1 METQNGKTA
10 LVTGATSGIGRE
22 LANLFAKDGYN
33 LILVARSDDSL
44 QQLAQSYE
52 LQFGVKTTLIAK
64 DLASDKAGQEV
75 YDEVKQQGLQVDVLV
90 NNAGMGEY
98 GMFAT
103 ETDLQKEIDI
113 IHINVIALVKLTKLF
128 LKDMVDRN
136 DGKILMLGSVASVIP
151 NPLMAVYGA
160 TKSFIYSF
168 SEALRNEIKDTNV
181 SLTVLMPGA
190 TDTDFFNKAGASNTK
205 AQEKARETPAAD
217 VAKTGYDALMSGKDK
232 VVHGTANKASVA
244 MAHLLPDSAVT
255 SSSRRDM
262 KSTNEEEESHS
273 IAMSLGIA
281 ALAIAGLVVL
291 SAWKTHNAAEREY
304 DEARYRYKGN
314 RLKNSASDKAAS
326 LKDNL
331 ADKASRLKDSV
342 ADKASSLT
350 DSVTDKASS
359 LRDGVADKV
368 ENLTGKARSSFGDLK
383 DTVLHAV
390 N

>member
-1 METQNGKTA
+1 METQHGTDSGKTA

-33 LILVARSDDSL
+33 LVLVARGDESL
-44 QQLAQSYE
+44 QQIAQGYE
-52 LQFGVKTTLIAK
+52 NQFGIKTTLITK
-64 DLASDKAGQEV
+64 DLAGDQAGQEV
-75 YDEVKQQGLQVDVLV
+75 YDEVKQQGIQVDVLV

-103 ETDLQKEIDI
+103 ETDLQKEVDI

-128 LKDMVDRN
+128 LKDMVQRN
-136 DGKILMLGSVASVIP
+136 EGKILMLGSVASVIP

-168 SEALRNEIKDTNV
+168 SEALRNEIQDTNV
-181 SLTVLMPGA
+181 TLTVLMPGA

-205 AQEKARETPAAD
+205 AQEKARETSPAD
-217 VAKTGYDALMSGKDK
+217 VAKTGYEALMSGKDK
-232 VVHGTANKASVA
+232 VVHGAANKASVA

-262 KSTNEEEESHS
+262 KDKNEADAEEKESHT

-281 ALAIAGLVVL
+281 ALAVAGLVLL
-291 SAWKTHNAAEREY
+291 SAWNRQNLLEKEY
-304 DEARYRYKGN
+304 TKARYRHKAN
-314 RLKNSASDKAAS
+314 RLKGGLASKVSS
-326 LKDNL
+326 LKEEL
-331 ADKASRLKDSV
+331 
-342 ADKASSLT
+342 
-350 DSVTDKASS
+350 TDKAKH
-359 LRDGVADKV
+359 GF
-368 ENLTGKARSSFGDLK
+368 EDLK
-383 DTVLHAV
+383 ETVLGAV

>member
-33 LILVARSDDSL
+33 LVLVARSDDNL

-52 LQFGVKTTLIAK
+52 HQFGIKTTLIAK
-64 DLASDKAGQEV
+64 DLAGDDAGQQV
-75 YDEVKQQGLQVDVLV
+75 YDEVKQQGIQVDVLV

-103 ETDLQKEIDI
+103 ETDLQKEVDI

-128 LKDMVDRN
+128 LKDMVQRN

-168 SEALRNEIKDTNV
+168 SEALRNEIKDTNIT
-181 SLTVLMPGA
+181 LTMLMPGA
-190 TDTDFFNKAGASNTK
+190 TDTDFFNKAGAMNTK

-232 VVHGTANKASVA
+232 VIHGASNKASVA
-244 MAHLLPDSAVT
+244 MAHFLPDSTVAN
-255 SSSRRDM
+255 SARNDM
-262 KSTNEEEESHS
+262 KDKNEAEAEEKESYS
-273 IAMSLGIA
+273 IGLSLGIA
-281 ALAIAGLVVL
+281 ALAVAGLVVL
-291 SAWKTHNAAEREY
+291 SAWNRQNPAQKAYTK
-304 DEARYRYKGN
+304 ARYKYKAK
-314 RLKNSASDKAAS
+314 RLVN
-326 LKDNL
+326 
-331 ADKASRLKDSV
+331 KASH
-342 ADKASSLT
+342 LT
-350 DSVTDKASS
+350 DDLTDKA
-359 LRDGVADKV
+359 K
-368 ENLTGKARSSFGDLK
+368 SSFSDLK
-383 DTVLHAV
+383 DTVLSSV

>member
-33 LILVARSDDSL
+33 LILVARSDESL

-52 LQFGVKTTLIAK
+52 HQFGIKTTLIAK
-64 DLASDKAGQEV
+64 DLASDDAGQQV

-98 GMFAT
+98 GLFAT

-128 LKDMVDRN
+128 LKDMVQRN
-136 DGKILMLGSVASVIP
+136 EGKILMLGSVASVIP

-181 SLTVLMPGA
+181 TLTVLMPGA

-205 AQEKARETPAAD
+205 AQEKARETSPAD
-217 VAKTGYDALMSGKDK
+217 VAKTGYEALMSGKDK
-232 VVHGTANKASVA
+232 VVHGVANKASVA
-244 MAHLLPDSAVT
+244 MAHLLPDATVT
-255 SSSRRDM
+255 NSSRREM
-262 KSTNEEEESHS
+262 KDKTEAEAEAQESHS

-281 ALAIAGLVVL
+281 ALAVAGLVLL
-291 SAWKTHNAAEREY
+291 SAWRNYNPVEKAYTK
-304 DEARYRYKGN
+304 ARYRH
-314 RLKNSASDKAAS
+314 KANS
-326 LKDNL
+326 LKDSL
-331 ADKASRLKDSV
+331 ASTISNV
-342 ADKASSLT
+342 T
-350 DSVTDKASS
+350 DGLTDKASNVT
-359 LRDGVADKV
+359 D
-368 ENLTGKARSSFGDLK
+368 NLTDKAKSSFGDLK
-383 DTVLHAV
+383 ETVLSAV

>member
-33 LILVARSDDSL
+33 LILVARSNDDL
-44 QQLAQSYE
+44 QQLAQSYDH
-52 LQFGVKTTLIAK
+52 QFGIKTTLIVK
-64 DLASDKAGQEV
+64 DLASDQAGQEV

-103 ETDLQKEIDI
+103 ETDLQKEVDI

-136 DGKILMLGSVASVIP
+136 EGKILMLGSVASVIP

-181 SLTVLMPGA
+181 TLTVLMPGA

-232 VVHGTANKASVA
+232 VVHGVANKASVA

-262 KSTNEEEESHS
+262 KDKNEAEEEESHS

-291 SAWKTHNAAEREY
+291 SAWKSHNAIEQEY
-304 DEARYRYKGN
+304 DEAKYRYKGN
-314 RLKNSASDKAAS
+314 KLKNNLTNKASHLKDTVTGKASS
-326 LKDNL
+326 LKE
-331 ADKASRLKDSV
+331 SV
-342 ADKASSLT
+342 ADKAGSLKDDLT
-350 DSVTDKASS
+350 SKAKSTF
-359 LRDGVADKV
+359 D
-368 ENLTGKARSSFGDLK
+368 DLK

>member
-1 METQNGKTA
+1 METKNGKTA

-33 LILVARSDDSL
+33 LILVARSDESL

-52 LQFGVKTTLIAK
+52 HQFGIKTTLIAK
-64 DLASDKAGQEV
+64 DLASDDAGQQV

-98 GMFAT
+98 GLFAT

-128 LKDMVDRN
+128 LKDMVQRN
-136 DGKILMLGSVASVIP
+136 EGKILMLGSVASVIP

-181 SLTVLMPGA
+181 TLTVLMPGA

-205 AQEKARETPAAD
+205 AQEKARETSPAD

-232 VVHGTANKASVA
+232 VVHGVANKASVA

-255 SSSRRDM
+255 SSSRSDM
-262 KSTNEEEESHS
+262 KSTNEEESHS

-291 SAWKTHNAAEREY
+291 SAWRNYNPVEKSYTK
-304 DEARYRYKGN
+304 ARYRH
-314 RLKNSASDKAAS
+314 KA
-326 LKDNL
+326 NN
-331 ADKASRLKDSV
+331 LKDSV
-342 ADKASSLT
+342 ADAIS
-350 DSVTDKASS
+350 SVTDNLTSKASNAT
-359 LRDGVADKV
+359 DD
-368 ENLTGKARSSFGDLK
+368 LTAKAKSSFSDLK
-383 DTVLHAV
+383 ETVLSAV